1 MKVLTLAMLT
11 AAVTVSAVA
20 VPASA
25 QRAGWQTVGTLR
37 VDNRAE
43 RADIAVRGNARHS
56 AIRMCN
62 TNSNKTLRLVDVDLL
77 FANGGEQDVN
87 TQNSILPG
95 RCTAAY
101 DLSGNR
107 RNIRAIRLAY
117 AKSGVRGRDPILT
130 VQAR

>member
-1 MKVLTLAMLT
+1 MKTLGIAAIAAMTLT
-11 AAVTVSAVA
+11 VGVA
-20 VPASA
+20 TPASA
-25 QRAGWQTVGTLR
+25 QMGWQTIGSLR
-37 VDNRAE
+37 VDHRAE
-43 RADIAVRGNARHS
+43 RADIRVRGAERHR
-56 AIRMCN
+56 AVRMCN
-62 TNSNKTLRLVDVDLL
+62 TNSRKTIRLIDVDLL

-101 DLSGNR
+101 DLRGR
-107 RNIRAIRLAY
+107 TRNIAAVKLAY

>member
-1 MKVLTLAMLT
+1 MKKIILAT
-11 AAVTVSAVA
+11 ALSLVATSAA
-20 VPASA
+20 PALA
-25 QRAGWQTVGTLR
+25 QRGGWETIGTLR

-43 RADIAVRGNARHS
+43 RADIRVRGAERHR

-62 TNSNKTLRLVDVDLL
+62 TNSNKTIRLIDVDLV

-101 DLSGNR
+101 DLRGR
-107 RNIRAIRLAY
+107 TRNIAEVKLAY